1 MTTLPPSSA
10 PGQDPASLSLG
21 TVDSATLLKRPW
33 LARVAMVAGYVAI
46 GVALVISI
54 ASSSIEW
61 AIAAVD
67 MLVLLGI
74 THLIA
79 RRLAQYD
86 RNNETYLLVMA
97 GFSMKL
103 VGSLLRMLMTSV
115 FYSGIADANEY
126 DLWGTFLAPSY
137 RTLNFSYDV
146 GPFSG
151 TGFLRTITGVLY
163 AATGP
168 SKPGAYM
175 FFGWFA
181 FIGALLLWRAFMRA
195 VPEGDARRY
204 AILVL
209 FLPSMIYWPSALG
222 KDAWSVFSLGLI
234 AYGVARVMTKGAF
247 LGFPIAAIGLLSA
260 GLLRPHVALITFIGM
275 VLAAGL
281 GKSRSSSARAPF
293 ARIVVFG
300 LLFVLGTVLVAQTSE
315 FFGVSGLNQETV
327 NSTLQDAEGRTSKDA
342 GSTFTPVS
350 VTNNPANFPLAT
362 ATILYRP
369 FPFEADNV
377 QSFLSASEG
386 IFLLWLTWKS
396 RRRLRNLWNQM
407 RYSPYVAYSFG
418 ILLPFIY
425 AFSAFSNFGILARQR
440 VQVMPFF
447 LVLLCLPERKVTPR
461 EEFKPLDP
469 SSLVAPRENPYENQV
484 APNPSAAHEA
494 EQHAIDNPYERF
506 QDDTQ
511 PRKGRFRR
519 G

>member
-10 PGQDPASLSLG
+10 PGEDPESLSLG
-21 TVDSATLLKRPW
+21 TVESADLLKRPW
-33 LARVAMVAGYVAI
+33 LMRVAMFSGYTAI
-46 GVALVISI
+46 GVALIMAVAT
-54 ASSSIEW
+54 ASTEW
-61 AIAAVD
+61 ALAAVD
-67 MLVLLGI
+67 MLILLGV

-79 RRLAQYD
+79 RRLAYYD
-86 RNNETYLLVMA
+86 RSNETYLLVMA

-103 VGSLLRMLMTSV
+103 VGSLLRMLMTTV
-115 FYSGIADANEY
+115 FYSGIADATEY
-126 DLWGTFLAPSY
+126 DLWGKFLAPSY
-137 RTLNFSYDV
+137 RTLDFSYDV

-163 AATGP
+163 ALTGP
-168 SKPGAYM
+168 SKPGAFM
-175 FFGWFA
+175 FFGWSA

-204 AILVL
+204 AFLVL

-222 KDAWSVFSLGLI
+222 KDAWAVFSLGLI
-234 AYGVARVMTKGAF
+234 SYGVARVMSKGAL
-247 LGFPIAAIGLLSA
+247 LGFPIAALGLVSA
-260 GLLRPHVALITFIGM
+260 GLLRPHVALITFVGM

-281 GKSRSSSARAPF
+281 GKSRSPSARTPF
-293 ARIVVFG
+293 ARIFVFG
-300 LLFVLGTVLVAQTSE
+300 ILFVVGTVLIGQTSQ

-327 NSTLQDAEGRTSKDA
+327 NETLRDAEGRTSKEA

-362 ATILYRP
+362 VTILYRP
-369 FPFEADNV
+369 FPFEVGNV
-377 QSFLSASEG
+377 QSLLSAGEG
-386 IFLLWLTWKS
+386 VFLMWLTWNS

-418 ILLPFIY
+418 IVLSFIY

-447 LVLLCLPERKVTPR
+447 LVLLCLPERKVEPR
-461 EEFKPLDP
+461 KEFKALDP
-469 SSLVAPRENPYENQV
+469 SSLVAPRENPYQNQV
-484 APNPSAAHEA
+484 APNPYAAHEA

>member
-10 PGQDPASLSLG
+10 PGQDPSSLSLG
-21 TVDSATLLKRPW
+21 TVDSAPLLKRPW
-33 LARVAMVAGYVAI
+33 LARVAMVAGSTAI
-46 GVALVISI
+46 GVALVAAI
-54 ASSSIEW
+54 ASSSTEW
-61 AIAAVD
+61 ALAAVD
-67 MLVLLGI
+67 MVVLLGI

-79 RRLAQYD
+79 KRLAFYD
-86 RNNETYLLVMA
+86 RNSETYLIVMA

-103 VGSLLRMLMTSV
+103 VGCLLRILMTTV
-115 FYSGIADANEY
+115 IYSGIADATEY
-126 DLWGTFLAPSY
+126 DLWGKFLAPSY
-137 RTLNFSYDV
+137 RRFDFSYDV

-151 TGFLRTITGVLY
+151 TGFLRSVTGVLY

-181 FIGALLLWRAFMRA
+181 FIGAILLWRAFMRA

-204 AILVL
+204 AFLVL

-222 KDAWSVFSLGLI
+222 KDAWSVFSIGLI
-234 AYGVARVMTKGAF
+234 SYGLARVMSKGAF
-247 LGFPIAAIGLLSA
+247 LGFPIAALGLLSV
-260 GLLRPHVALITFIGM
+260 GLLRPHVALIAFIGM

-281 GKSRSSSARAPF
+281 GKSRNPSARTPF
-293 ARIVVFG
+293 IRILVFG
-300 LLFVLGTVLVAQTSE
+300 ILFAVGTILIGQTSQ
-315 FFGVSGLNQETV
+315 FFGVSGLTQETV
-327 NSTLQDAEGRTSKDA
+327 NQTLQDAEGRTLKEA

-350 VTNNPANFPLAT
+350 VADNPVNFPLAV

-369 FPFEADNV
+369 FLFEVKNV

-386 IFLLWLTWKS
+386 MFLMWLTWRS

-418 ILLPFIY
+418 ILLAFTY

-447 LVLLCLPERKVTPR
+447 LVLLCLPERKVVPR
-461 EEFKPLDP
+461 KEFTPLDP
-469 SSLVAPRENPYENQV
+469 ASLVAPSDNPYSGEE
-484 APNPSAAHEA
+484 APDPYAAHR
-494 EQHAIDNPYERF
+494 EQQRAIDNPYERF
-506 QDDTQ
+506 EDTPE
-511 PRKGRFRR
+511 PRRGRFSR